1 MKVAKLFFTYRLALI
16 MISMG
21 CSFVAMAQKSVATG
35 SFFSLQVKGGVNLA
49 QIKTDA
55 GSFNANLEE
64 SLQTQ
69 KGYVFGASMR
79 VGRKLFIQPEL
90 LFSQKGGEV
99 KSLVNNVMTGF
110 DMQYTTLDLPLLVG
124 YKIGRF
130 HILGGPVFSNNIS
143 SNTGLKEAINATYYS
158 YLNDNGYKKSTM
170 AFQVGAGLT
179 LLGLTLDVRYETG
192 QNILNSIQ
200 NLEGLTTKPQLIQ
213 ATIGFK
219 II

>member
-1 MKVAKLFFTYRLALI
+1 MKVAKLFSTFHLALI
-16 MISMG
+16 VISLSG
-21 CSFVAMAQKSVATG
+21 SFVAMAQKSVATG
-35 SFFSLQVKGGVNLA
+35 SLFSLQIKGGVNLA
-49 QIKTDA
+49 QIKTNA
-55 GSFNANLEE
+55 GSLNANLEE

-69 KGYVFGASMR
+69 KGYVLGASVR

-99 KSLVNNVMTGF
+99 KSLINNVLTGF

-124 YKIGRF
+124 YKMGRF

-143 SNTGLKEAINATYYS
+143 SNTGLQDAINATYNS

-170 AFQVGAGLT
+170 SFQLGAGAT
-179 LLGLTLDVRYETG
+179 LLGLTLDIRYETG
-192 QNILNSIQ
+192 QNVFNAIQ

-213 ATIGFK
+213 VTIGFK